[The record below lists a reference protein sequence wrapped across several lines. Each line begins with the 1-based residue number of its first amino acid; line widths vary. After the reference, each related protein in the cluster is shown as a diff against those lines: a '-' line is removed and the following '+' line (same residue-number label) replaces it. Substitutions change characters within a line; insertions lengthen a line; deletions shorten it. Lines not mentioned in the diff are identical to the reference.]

1 MTERDPATVLVVD
14 DEPDVADSYADQLVD
29 HHDPRT
35 AYSGAEAKAKL
46 TPAVDVVL
54 LDRRMPGM
62 SGDDV
67 LAYMREQDIEVRVA
81 MVTAIDP
88 DFDII
93 DLPFDDYVVKPVTRA
108 ELLDTIDRMLT
119 CAEYEQRLQEYY
131 SLTVKYITL
140 KQTKTSVELA
150 DSDEFDELKRRRE
163 AVETALDEQTAAF
176 EEQEFITIIRS
187 LEDRYR
193 TFPDA

>member
-1 MTERDPATVLVVD
+1 MIECDPATVLVVD

-35 AYSGAEAKAKL
+35 AYDGAEAKAKL
-46 TPAVDVVL
+46 TPEVDVVL

-67 LAYMREQDIEVRVA
+67 LTHMREQDFDVRVA

-93 DLPFDDYVVKPVTRA
+93 EMSFDDYVVKPVTRE
-108 ELLDTIDRMLT
+108 ELLNTIERMLI
-119 CAEYEQRLQEYY
+119 CAEYEQQLQEYY

-140 KQTKTSVELA
+140 TRTKTSSELA
-150 DSDEFDELKRRRE
+150 ESEEFAELERRRN
-163 AVETALDEQTAAF
+163 AVKAALDDRTDTF
-176 EEQEFITIIRS
+176 EKRDFVTIIRD
-187 LEDRYR
+187 LEQRYR
-193 TFPDA
+193 AFPDA